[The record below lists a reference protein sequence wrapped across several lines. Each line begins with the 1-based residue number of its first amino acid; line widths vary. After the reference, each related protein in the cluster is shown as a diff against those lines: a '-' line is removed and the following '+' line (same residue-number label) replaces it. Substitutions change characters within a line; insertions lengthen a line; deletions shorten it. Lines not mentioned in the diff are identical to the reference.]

1 MDNFDKNLDEHFKN
15 VSRNVN
21 RGFKAI
27 LVFQAFI
34 GLGVLGLIGTGI
46 YLLLKNFG

>member
-1 MDNFDKNLDEHFKN
+1 MDNFDKDFNEHFKS
-15 VSRNVN
+15 VSRNVD
-21 RGFKAI
+21 RGFKAVLI
-27 LVFQAFI
+27 LQALV